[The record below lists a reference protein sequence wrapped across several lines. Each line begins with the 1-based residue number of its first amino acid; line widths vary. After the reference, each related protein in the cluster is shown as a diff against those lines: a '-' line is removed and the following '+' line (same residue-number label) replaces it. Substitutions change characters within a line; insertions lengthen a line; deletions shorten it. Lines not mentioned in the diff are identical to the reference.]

1 MTSLKFFN
9 YVPKLLLTLVFSFLT
24 GLCLSAEPAD
34 VTDRELSIVTAYSE
48 LELELDARITYEMT
62 PGVGANL
69 ATILQIEQ
77 ELIASSISERKL
89 YLLSRVNEL
98 KQHLLAIGDDGKV
111 VHTKNSNQS
120 KRLSVSGS
128 KKGVVSRGMAKT
140 DPPVLNSIEIDKV
153 SIDVSADPETVTF
166 TLDVSDETGV
176 DWDRSC
182 LCITSPGGALIILR
196 STDSNGVFTLDLSS
210 SDPAGEYYINS
221 VQLYDTIGNE
231 KIYGRSEIQSLGFPS
246 SIELSGG
253 TESDGPVLNSIE
265 IDR

>member
-182 LCITSPGGALIILR
+182 LCITSPGGVFIIIR

-210 SDPAGEYYINS
+210 SDPTGAYYINS
-221 VQLYDTIGNE
+221 VQLYDTIGQGSWHGQQN
-231 KIYGRSEIQSLGFPS
+231 
-246 SIELSGG
+246 
-253 TESDGPVLNSIE
+253 GPLENRE
-265 IDR
+265 PDL